1 MTEKKVDRQSD
12 DYESAEDLE
21 YKIRVRHRVNKNLKK
36 IKKEKTKERT
46 NGQKNDRD
54 KRLS

>member
-12 DYESAEDLE
+12 DFESAEDLE
-21 YKIRVRHRVNKNLKK
+21 YKSKVRHRVNKNLKK
-36 IKKEKTKERT
+36 IKKEKTRERT

-54 KRLS
+54 QRLP